1 MAEKKLDCEVV
12 DLTPAAAREL
22 LDGNTRN
29 RSLRRDYVRQLAGA
43 MERGEWMV
51 NGEPVQ
57 VATDGT
63 LLNGQH
69 RLSAVVESGVT
80 VPMLLVRGLPVAT
93 QKTMDVGTRR
103 TLSDVLALHKEID
116 TTNLGA
122 VLGLLYRYRSGA
134 RLDYSSRTAPTITEA
149 LELLEAEPGVR
160 DALVVARRV
169 FRATHMRVSVAALF
183 VYVFEEA
190 DPGEGGAFFD
200 ALCEPDGEQPGSAVL
215 ALRSQLERIRV
226 ERTYQVP
233 TYVLSAIT
241 IKAFNAWREGRRV
254 GVLAF
259 RPGGAKPEPFP
270 KILPKVELEGR

>member
-1 MAEKKLDCEVV
+1 MEMGDGRLDCEVV
-12 DLTPAAAREL
+12 DLTPAAARDI

-43 MERGEWMV
+43 MERGEWLV

-57 VATDGT
+57 VAVDGT

-69 RLSAVVESGVT
+69 RLSAIVESGVT
-80 VPMLLVRGLPVAT
+80 VPMLLVRGLPVAS

-116 TTNLGA
+116 TTNLAA
-122 VLGLLYRYRSGA
+122 VLGLLHRYRSGA

-149 LELLEAEPGVR
+149 LELLQAEPRVR
-160 DALVVARRV
+160 EALVAARRV
-169 FRATHMRVSVAALF
+169 FRATHMRVSVAALLI
-183 VYVFEEA
+183 YLFEEA

-200 ALCEPDGEQPGSAVL
+200 AVCEPDGEESGSPVL
-215 ALRSQLERIRV
+215 ALRSLLERIRV
-226 ERTYQVP
+226 ERTYRVS

-241 IKAFNAWREGRRV
+241 IKAFNAWREGRRIEL
-254 GVLAF
+254 LAF
-259 RPGGAKPEPFP
+259 KPGGAKPEPFP
-270 KILPKVELEGR
+270 KIQVPVVG